1 MKIVLLS
8 VGKSNDKLYSDAIEE
23 FNKRIQKYYST
34 EWHFLQIKNTT
45 KTKDAAIKKAEAL
58 LVLSFISKNDYII
71 LLDERGKMLSSI
83 QLAEYVQQ
91 RANESVKRLVFLIGG
106 AYGVDHILQQRAN
119 FIWSLSALVFPHQL
133 VRLILIEQLYRA
145 CTIQR
150 NENYHHA

>member
-71 LLDERGKMLSSI
+71 LLDERGKMLNSI

>member
-45 KTKDAAIKKAEAL
+45 KPKDADIKKAEAL